1 MRSSTDHMEN
11 MRLSCLRMV
20 PTAMCCNDRGQLTFT
35 GTTIASSQSRR
46 SLAGMHVVNSSADA
60 SWCSESMASAASLF
74 RWQAPEV
81 QSANASAPAAECKT
95 AEPGDKCYKA
105 L

>member
-1 MRSSTDHMEN
+1 
-11 MRLSCLRMV
+11 
-20 PTAMCCNDRGQLTFT
+20 
-35 GTTIASSQSRR
+35 
-46 SLAGMHVVNSSADA
+46 MHVVNSSADA

-105 L
+105 LWGCNRRRYMLMFSSIFRAGVAFATAVDALTGLDSKS